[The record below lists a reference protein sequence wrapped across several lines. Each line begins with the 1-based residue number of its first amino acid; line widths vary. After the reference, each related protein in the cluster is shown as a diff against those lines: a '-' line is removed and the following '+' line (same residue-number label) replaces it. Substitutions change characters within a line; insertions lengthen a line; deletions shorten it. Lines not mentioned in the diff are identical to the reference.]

1 MSCRGAT
8 GGPGTVGAEA
18 QAKCDVGVRRRQG
31 VGVGGAQGT
40 WPGGRK
46 QGEHGS
52 GNSPWSQ
59 KPRGRRASPRCV
71 VGPTPQRVLRGPAGS
86 ARQRNSDT
94 CVFGSPPATPSSSH
108 RLPGTLAPKR
118 KLNARC
124 PRALE
129 LGFPASESENQ
140 QQPQMRQRWNQRWA
154 PRPASLAPAPE
165 EDGVGWLSRSSLCE
179 LGARRRRK
187 MGFRRE
193 RDRNTPGRRRRGLS
207 RGLRPRRWRPWF
219 KSQDHTE
226 DWRFI

>member
-46 QGEHGS
+46 QGERGS

-71 VGPTPQRVLRGPAGS
+71 VGPTPQRVLRGPAGH

-124 PRALE
+124 PRPRARVSSFRIGE
-129 LGFPASESENQ
+129 PAAAAPPLASCVDAPTPEGRR
-140 QQPQMRQRWNQRWA
+140 QMRQRWNQRWA

-165 EDGVGWLSRSSLCE
+165 EDGVG
-179 LGARRRRK
+179 
-187 MGFRRE
+187 
-193 RDRNTPGRRRRGLS
+193 
-207 RGLRPRRWRPWF
+207 
-219 KSQDHTE
+219 
-226 DWRFI
+226 